1 MPRTLLLVMLAVFT
15 ALIPARA
22 FAQDGDAK
30 GNDHDGV
37 LIRVNGDA
45 RIAQGETISNVFV
58 VNGDVVID
66 GTVTDTLFVIR
77 GDVIVTD
84 HGRVEG
90 DINVVRGNLT
100 LAGGS
105 HVDNVM
111 LLDSDITQEP
121 GATVTG
127 DIKHQDN
134 IRWGF
139 LGGGFWIWLWLS
151 MTVAVILAGLI
162 FAAVGGLQ
170 LERAAD
176 ALTRD
181 TAMSIL
187 AAVIIWV
194 GGPMLAVLAF
204 VTVVGIPFGLGILLV
219 ALPALWFL
227 GYIVAGARLGLA
239 VTRSTSAPDGSNG
252 HPYLATFVG
261 LLALQIVAL
270 IPVIGWFIAIVAGL
284 YGAGGL
290 ALIAFR
296 GARGTGAAALHA
308 RSTQPGPA

>member
-1 MPRTLLLVMLAVFT
+1 MLRTTLLIALAVFA
-15 ALIPARA
+15 ALIPVRT
-22 FAQDGDAK
+22 FAQENGANDDKGVLVRIDGD
-30 GNDHDGV
+30 V
-37 LIRVNGDA
+37 RVAAN
-45 RIAQGETISNVFV
+45 ETLSNVFV
-58 VNGDVVID
+58 VNGDVVVD
-66 GTVTDTLFVIR
+66 GTIRDTLFVIN
-77 GDVIVTD
+77 GDAVVSDT
-84 HGRVEG
+84 GRVDG
-90 DINVVRGNLT
+90 DINVVRGDLT

-105 HVDNVM
+105 RVDNVM
-111 LLDSDITQEP
+111 LLNSDITREP
-121 GATVTG
+121 GSTVTG

-139 LGGGFWIWLWLS
+139 LGSAFWIWLWLS

-162 FAAVGGLQ
+162 FAAVGGRQ

-176 ALTRD
+176 ALTGD

-204 VTVVGIPFGLGILLV
+204 VTIVGIPFGLGILLV

-227 GYIVAGARLGLA
+227 GYIVAGTRLGLA
-239 VTRSTSAPDGSNG
+239 VTRGTTPAADGAER
-252 HPYLATFVG
+252 HPYLGTFVG

-296 GARGTGAAALHA
+296 GARGTGAAALRA
-308 RSTQPGPA
+308 RSAQAGPA